1 MARKTQ
7 QNSITSPELIA
18 QINPENIRLLEDFL
32 MYLKSTQ
39 KSDKTIKGYINDLEI
54 FFCWNINNANNKFFI
69 DINKRDIIAYQNFLL
84 YTNNNSPARIR
95 RLKATLSSL
104 SNYICNVLDDV
115 YLNFKNV
122 INKIENPKNQP
133 VREKTVIEEEQ
144 LNFIFETLK
153 EKGKF
158 QILCATALAAFSGSR
173 KSELVRFKVD
183 FFKDENV
190 ILGSLYKTPKIK
202 TKGRSGGK
210 FINKFVL
217 KNEFKP
223 YLDLWLNQREK
234 LGINSEWLFVSK
246 NKNGEWEQLKAE
258 TLNSWAL
265 TLSKIAGLDIYFH
278 SFRHL
283 WTTSLVKKG
292 LPNNVIKDLTGWE
305 SEAMCSVYIDLSEE
319 DTFSKYFD
327 ENGIKKVDK
336 KSLTDL

>member
-39 KSDKTIKGYINDLEI
+39 KSDKTIIGYRNDLEI
-54 FFCWNINNANNKFFI
+54 FFCWNIKGGNNKFFI
-69 DINKRDIIAYQNFLL
+69 DVNKRDIIAYQNFLL
-84 YTNNNSPARIR
+84 YTNNNSPARVR

-122 INKIENPKNQP
+122 INKIENPSNQP

-144 LNFIFETLK
+144 LNFIFKTLQ

-158 QILCATALAAFSGSR
+158 QILCVTALAAFSGSR

-183 FFKDENV
+183 FFKEENV

-210 FINKFVL
+210 YINKFVL

-223 YLDLWLNQREK
+223 YLDLWLEQREK

-246 NKNGEWEQLKAE
+246 NKKGEWEQLKAG

-265 TLSKIAGLDIYFH
+265 TLSKIAGMDVYFH

-305 SEAMCSVYIDLSEE
+305 NESMCSLYTDLSEE

-327 ENGIKKVDK
+327 ENGIKKVEK